1 MEKVIVFAG
10 TTEGYE
16 LCRFLSEHQISVYA
30 CAATEYGGKALTETP
45 YLHIHTGRLSREEM
59 EAFFLKE
66 APNFVLDATH
76 PYAAEVTDNIKSACE
91 KTGFFYQRV
100 LREQGR
106 QAEKA
111 VYVESTE
118 AAAEFLNTTE
128 GNVLL
133 TTGSKELKKFLGVK
147 DYKER
152 LYARVLSLPSVME
165 ECSAAGFEGKHLI
178 GMQGPFSRE
187 LNEAMLRRL
196 YARVLSLPS
205 VMEECSAAGF
215 EGKHLIGMQG
225 PFSRELNE
233 AMLRQFHCRYLVT
246 KDSGKAGGFQEKI
259 DAAFSCGA
267 IPVIIGRPLKEE
279 GLSLVECKKRY
290 LVTKD
295 SGKAGGFQEKIDAA
309 FSCGAIPVI
318 IGRPLKEEGLSLVE
332 CKKWLSQ
339 NLGFSLKPQIT
350 LLGIG
355 MGSRDTLTIEG
366 EKALEKAELLIGAR
380 RIADSVKMPHHT
392 VIYEYD
398 SEKIL
403 KCIEENSQ
411 YEHIVIALSGDVG
424 FYSGAKKLLHN
435 LGEDTR
441 VICGISSVVYFMAK
455 AGLSWDDA
463 KIVSAHGRNCNLVSL
478 ICHSKKVFSILG
490 TKDGISSLAGRLV
503 SYGMGDVLLYVGEN
517 LSYEN
522 EKIFVKPA
530 KELVS
535 YEGDALCVVCAY
547 NENASELM
555 STHGIKDECFIRGKA
570 PMTKEEVRTVS
581 LMKLG
586 LSEDSVCYDVGAGT
600 GSVAHG
606 IKDEC
611 FIRGKAPMTKEEVRT
626 VSLMKLGLSED
637 SVCYDV
643 GAGTG
648 SVAVEMALRAHQGK
662 VYAIEKKEDALALI
676 LENKKKFAA
685 DNLEI
690 VGGCAPEA
698 MEELP
703 VPTHAFIG
711 GSSGNLKDIIRLL
724 LNKNPEVKIVINCIT
739 LETVGEAMEAIREF
753 DFQERDISGNLK
765 DIIRLLLNKN
775 PEVKIVINCITLETV
790 GEAMEAIREFDFQER
805 DIVQMS
811 VSRSKEVGRYHM
823 MMGENPIYIFTC
835 RRASL

>member
-187 LNEAMLRRL
+187 LNEAMLR
-196 YARVLSLPS
+196 
-205 VMEECSAAGF
+205 
-215 EGKHLIGMQG
+215 
-225 PFSRELNE
+225 
-233 AMLRQFHCRYLVT
+233 QFHCRYLVT

-279 GLSLVECKKRY
+279 GLSLVECKK
-290 LVTKD
+290 
-295 SGKAGGFQEKIDAA
+295 
-309 FSCGAIPVI
+309 
-318 IGRPLKEEGLSLVE
+318 
-332 CKKWLSQ
+332 WLSQ
-339 NLGFSLKPQIT
+339 KFGFSLKPQIT

-392 VIYEYD
+392 VVYEYD

-535 YEGDALCVVCAY
+535 YEGDALCVICAY

-555 STHGIKDECFIRGKA
+555 ST
-570 PMTKEEVRTVS
+570 
-581 LMKLG
+581 
-586 LSEDSVCYDVGAGT
+586 
-600 GSVAHG
+600 HG

-711 GSSGNLKDIIRLL
+711 GSSGNLKEIIRLL

-753 DFQERDISGNLK
+753 DFQEK
-765 DIIRLLLNKN
+765 
-775 PEVKIVINCITLETV
+775 
-790 GEAMEAIREFDFQER
+790 

>member
-66 APNFVLDATH
+66 EPNFVLDATH

-187 LNEAMLRRL
+187 LNEAMLR
-196 YARVLSLPS
+196 
-205 VMEECSAAGF
+205 
-215 EGKHLIGMQG
+215 
-225 PFSRELNE
+225 
-233 AMLRQFHCRYLVT
+233 QFHCRYLVT

-279 GLSLVECKKRY
+279 GLSLVECKK
-290 LVTKD
+290 
-295 SGKAGGFQEKIDAA
+295 
-309 FSCGAIPVI
+309 
-318 IGRPLKEEGLSLVE
+318 
-332 CKKWLSQ
+332 WLSQ
-339 NLGFSLKPQIT
+339 KFGFSLKPQIT

-600 GSVAHG
+600 GSVA
-606 IKDEC
+606 
-611 FIRGKAPMTKEEVRT
+611 
-626 VSLMKLGLSED
+626 
-637 SVCYDV
+637 
-643 GAGTG
+643 
-648 SVAVEMALRAHQGK
+648 VEMALRAHHGK

-690 VGGCAPEA
+690 VGGCAPEV

-753 DFQERDISGNLK
+753 DFQEK
-765 DIIRLLLNKN
+765 
-775 PEVKIVINCITLETV
+775 
-790 GEAMEAIREFDFQER
+790 

-835 RRASL
+835 RRTSL

>member
-187 LNEAMLRRL
+187 LNEAMLR
-196 YARVLSLPS
+196 
-205 VMEECSAAGF
+205 
-215 EGKHLIGMQG
+215 
-225 PFSRELNE
+225 
-233 AMLRQFHCRYLVT
+233 QFHCRYLVT

-279 GLSLVECKKRY
+279 GLSLVECKK
-290 LVTKD
+290 
-295 SGKAGGFQEKIDAA
+295 
-309 FSCGAIPVI
+309 
-318 IGRPLKEEGLSLVE
+318 
-332 CKKWLSQ
+332 WLSQ
-339 NLGFSLKPQIT
+339 KFGFSLKPQIT

-441 VICGISSVVYFMAK
+441 MICGISSVVYFMAK

-600 GSVAHG
+600 GSVA
-606 IKDEC
+606 
-611 FIRGKAPMTKEEVRT
+611 
-626 VSLMKLGLSED
+626 
-637 SVCYDV
+637 
-643 GAGTG
+643 
-648 SVAVEMALRAHQGK
+648 VEMALRAHQGK

-753 DFQERDISGNLK
+753 DFQERDI
-765 DIIRLLLNKN
+765 
-775 PEVKIVINCITLETV
+775 
-790 GEAMEAIREFDFQER
+790 
-805 DIVQMS
+805 VQMS

-835 RRASL
+835 RRTSL

>member
-16 LCRFLSEHQISVYA
+16 LCRFLSEHRISVYA

-66 APNFVLDATH
+66 EPNFVLDATH

-187 LNEAMLRRL
+187 LNEAMLR
-196 YARVLSLPS
+196 
-205 VMEECSAAGF
+205 
-215 EGKHLIGMQG
+215 
-225 PFSRELNE
+225 
-233 AMLRQFHCRYLVT
+233 QFHCRYLVT

-279 GLSLVECKKRY
+279 GLSLVECKK
-290 LVTKD
+290 
-295 SGKAGGFQEKIDAA
+295 
-309 FSCGAIPVI
+309 
-318 IGRPLKEEGLSLVE
+318 
-332 CKKWLSQ
+332 WLSQ
-339 NLGFSLKPQIT
+339 KFGFSLKPQIT

-392 VIYEYD
+392 VVYEYD

-600 GSVAHG
+600 GSVA
-606 IKDEC
+606 
-611 FIRGKAPMTKEEVRT
+611 
-626 VSLMKLGLSED
+626 
-637 SVCYDV
+637 
-643 GAGTG
+643 
-648 SVAVEMALRAHQGK
+648 VEMALRAHQGK

-753 DFQERDISGNLK
+753 DFQERDI
-765 DIIRLLLNKN
+765 
-775 PEVKIVINCITLETV
+775 
-790 GEAMEAIREFDFQER
+790 
-805 DIVQMS
+805 VQMS

-835 RRASL
+835 RRTSL

>member
-66 APNFVLDATH
+66 EPNFVLDATH

-187 LNEAMLRRL
+187 LNEAMLR
-196 YARVLSLPS
+196 
-205 VMEECSAAGF
+205 
-215 EGKHLIGMQG
+215 
-225 PFSRELNE
+225 
-233 AMLRQFHCRYLVT
+233 QFHCRYLVT

-279 GLSLVECKKRY
+279 GLSLVECKK
-290 LVTKD
+290 
-295 SGKAGGFQEKIDAA
+295 
-309 FSCGAIPVI
+309 
-318 IGRPLKEEGLSLVE
+318 
-332 CKKWLSQ
+332 WLSQ
-339 NLGFSLKPQIT
+339 KFGFSLKPQIT

-535 YEGDALCVVCAY
+535 YEGDTLCVVCAY

-555 STHGIKDECFIRGKA
+555 ST
-570 PMTKEEVRTVS
+570 
-581 LMKLG
+581 
-586 LSEDSVCYDVGAGT
+586 
-600 GSVAHG
+600 HG

-739 LETVGEAMEAIREF
+739 LETVGEAME
-753 DFQERDISGNLK
+753 
-765 DIIRLLLNKN
+765 
-775 PEVKIVINCITLETV
+775 V
-790 GEAMEAIREFDFQER
+790 IREFDFQER

-835 RRASL
+835 RRTSL

>member
-16 LCRFLSEHQISVYA
+16 LCRFLSEHRISVYA

-66 APNFVLDATH
+66 EPNFVLDATH
-76 PYAAEVTDNIKSACE
+76 PYAAEVTDNIKRACE

-187 LNEAMLRRL
+187 LNEAMLR
-196 YARVLSLPS
+196 
-205 VMEECSAAGF
+205 
-215 EGKHLIGMQG
+215 
-225 PFSRELNE
+225 
-233 AMLRQFHCRYLVT
+233 QFHCRYLVT

-279 GLSLVECKKRY
+279 GLSLVECKK
-290 LVTKD
+290 
-295 SGKAGGFQEKIDAA
+295 
-309 FSCGAIPVI
+309 
-318 IGRPLKEEGLSLVE
+318 
-332 CKKWLSQ
+332 WLSQ
-339 NLGFSLKPQIT
+339 KFGFSLKPQIT

-392 VIYEYD
+392 VVYEYD

-600 GSVAHG
+600 GSVA
-606 IKDEC
+606 
-611 FIRGKAPMTKEEVRT
+611 
-626 VSLMKLGLSED
+626 
-637 SVCYDV
+637 
-643 GAGTG
+643 
-648 SVAVEMALRAHQGK
+648 VEMALRAHQGK

-753 DFQERDISGNLK
+753 DFQEK
-765 DIIRLLLNKN
+765 
-775 PEVKIVINCITLETV
+775 
-790 GEAMEAIREFDFQER
+790 

-835 RRASL
+835 RRTSL

>member
-1 MEKVIVFAG
+1 MAKVIVFAG

-66 APNFVLDATH
+66 EPNFVLDATH

-165 ECSAAGFEGKHLI
+165 ECSPAG
-178 GMQGPFSRE
+178 S
-187 LNEAMLRRL
+187 
-196 YARVLSLPS
+196 
-205 VMEECSAAGF
+205 

-279 GLSLVECKKRY
+279 GLSLVECKK
-290 LVTKD
+290 
-295 SGKAGGFQEKIDAA
+295 
-309 FSCGAIPVI
+309 
-318 IGRPLKEEGLSLVE
+318 
-332 CKKWLSQ
+332 WLSQ
-339 NLGFSLKPQIT
+339 KFGFSLKPQIT

-392 VIYEYD
+392 VVYEYD

-441 VICGISSVVYFMAK
+441 VICGISSVMYFMAK

-463 KIVSAHGRNCNLVSL
+463 KIVS
-478 ICHSKKVFSILG
+478 
-490 TKDGISSLAGRLV
+490 
-503 SYGMGDVLLYVGEN
+503 GDVLLYVGEN

-535 YEGDALCVVCAY
+535 YEGDTLCVVCAY

-555 STHGIKDECFIRGKA
+555 ST
-570 PMTKEEVRTVS
+570 
-581 LMKLG
+581 
-586 LSEDSVCYDVGAGT
+586 
-600 GSVAHG
+600 HG

-739 LETVGEAMEAIREF
+739 LETVGEAMEA
-753 DFQERDISGNLK
+753 
-765 DIIRLLLNKN
+765 
-775 PEVKIVINCITLETV
+775 V
-790 GEAMEAIREFDFQER
+790 REFDFQER

-835 RRASL
+835 RRTSL

>member
-45 YLHIHTGRLSREEM
+45 YLHIHTGRLSIEEM

-66 APNFVLDATH
+66 EPNFVLDATH

-187 LNEAMLRRL
+187 LNEAMLR
-196 YARVLSLPS
+196 
-205 VMEECSAAGF
+205 
-215 EGKHLIGMQG
+215 
-225 PFSRELNE
+225 
-233 AMLRQFHCRYLVT
+233 QFHCRYLVT

-279 GLSLVECKKRY
+279 GLSLVECKK
-290 LVTKD
+290 
-295 SGKAGGFQEKIDAA
+295 
-309 FSCGAIPVI
+309 
-318 IGRPLKEEGLSLVE
+318 
-332 CKKWLSQ
+332 WLSQ
-339 NLGFSLKPQIT
+339 KFGFSLKPQIT

-478 ICHSKKVFSILG
+478 ICHNKKVFSILG
-490 TKDGISSLAGRLV
+490 TKDGISSLAVRLV

-555 STHGIKDECFIRGKA
+555 ST
-570 PMTKEEVRTVS
+570 
-581 LMKLG
+581 
-586 LSEDSVCYDVGAGT
+586 
-600 GSVAHG
+600 HG

-753 DFQERDISGNLK
+753 DFQERDI
-765 DIIRLLLNKN
+765 
-775 PEVKIVINCITLETV
+775 
-790 GEAMEAIREFDFQER
+790 
-805 DIVQMS
+805 VQMS

-835 RRASL
+835 RRAFL